1 LMGVCPRANIGGDR
15 EDARLSAGLKVKE
28 QMVDTKILI
37 VDDEAGIRLMVV
49 RMLGAD
55 YTVLEAADGEEAVT
69 LTRLHKPS
77 LILMDIMMPGK
88 DGYSACHEIKTD
100 PQTKS
105 VPVVMVSAIG
115 HKLNEKLS
123 AEVGADGYITKPFSV
138 EGLLEAINRY
148 VPGPA

>member
-1 LMGVCPRANIGGDR
+1 
-15 EDARLSAGLKVKE
+15 
-28 QMVDTKILI
+28 MVDTKILI

-49 RMLGAD
+49 RMLGED

-77 LILMDIMMPGK
+77 LVLMDILMPGK

-100 PQTKS
+100 PETRS
-105 VPVVMVSAIG
+105 IPVVMVSAIG
-115 HKLNEKLS
+115 HKLNERLS

-138 EGLLEAINRY
+138 EKLLEAIAKY
-148 VPGPA
+148 ATGST

>member
-1 LMGVCPRANIGGDR
+1 
-15 EDARLSAGLKVKE
+15 
-28 QMVDTKILI
+28 MVDTKILI
-37 VDDEAGIRLMVV
+37 VDDEEGIRLMVI
-49 RMLGAD
+49 RMLGGD

-77 LILMDIMMPGK
+77 LVLMDIMMPGK

>member
-1 LMGVCPRANIGGDR
+1 MG
-15 EDARLSAGLKVKE
+15 
-28 QMVDTKILI
+28 DTKILI
-37 VDDEAGIRLMVV
+37 VDDEAGIRLMVA
-49 RMLGAD
+49 RMLGGD
-55 YTVLEAADGEEAVT
+55 YTVIEAADGEEAVE

-77 LILMDIMMPGK
+77 LVLMDIMMPGK

-105 VPVVMVSAIG
+105 IPVVMVSAIG

-138 EGLLEAINRY
+138 EGLLEAIAKY
-148 VPGPA
+148 APGPA

>member
-1 LMGVCPRANIGGDR
+1 
-15 EDARLSAGLKVKE
+15 
-28 QMVDTKILI
+28 MVDTKILI

-49 RMLGAD
+49 RMLGED

-77 LILMDIMMPGK
+77 LVLMDILMPGK

-100 PQTKS
+100 PETKS
-105 VPVVMVSAIG
+105 IPVVMVSAIG

-138 EGLLEAINRY
+138 EGLLEAIARY
-148 VPGPA
+148 APGCNLGCPALTGAHSKIGNSWPAH

>member
-1 LMGVCPRANIGGDR
+1 MGVCPRANIGGDR

>member
-1 LMGVCPRANIGGDR
+1 
-15 EDARLSAGLKVKE
+15 
-28 QMVDTKILI
+28 MVDTKILI

-100 PQTKS
+100 PQIKS

>member
-100 PQTKS
+100 HQTKS

>member
-1 LMGVCPRANIGGDR
+1 
-15 EDARLSAGLKVKE
+15 
-28 QMVDTKILI
+28 MVDTKILV
-37 VDDEAGIRLMVV
+37 VDDEEGIRLMVR
-49 RMLGAD
+49 RMLGED
-55 YTVLEAADGEEAVT
+55 YTIIEAADGEEAVK
-69 LTRLHKPS
+69 LTQLHRPS
-77 LILMDIMMPGK
+77 LVLMDILMPGK

-100 PQTKS
+100 SETRS
-105 VPVVMVSAIG
+105 IPVVMVSAIG

>member
-1 LMGVCPRANIGGDR
+1 
-15 EDARLSAGLKVKE
+15 
-28 QMVDTKILI
+28 MVDTKILI

-138 EGLLEAINRY
+138 EGLLEAINKY

>member
-1 LMGVCPRANIGGDR
+1 
-15 EDARLSAGLKVKE
+15 
-28 QMVDTKILI
+28 MVDTKILI

-49 RMLGAD
+49 RMLGEE

-77 LILMDIMMPGK
+77 LVFMDILMPGK

-100 PQTKS
+100 PETRS

-115 HKLNEKLS
+115 HKLNERLS

-138 EGLLEAINRY
+138 EKLLEAIAKY
-148 VPGPA
+148 ATGST

>member
-1 LMGVCPRANIGGDR
+1 
-15 EDARLSAGLKVKE
+15 
-28 QMVDTKILI
+28 MVDTKILI

-138 EGLLEAINRY
+138 EGLLEAIAKY
-148 VPGPA
+148 APGST

>member
-1 LMGVCPRANIGGDR
+1 MG
-15 EDARLSAGLKVKE
+15 
-28 QMVDTKILI
+28 DTKILI
-37 VDDEAGIRLMVV
+37 VDDEAGIRLMVA

-55 YTVLEAADGEEAVT
+55 YTVLEAADGEEAVE

-77 LILMDIMMPGK
+77 LVLMDIMMPGK

-105 VPVVMVSAIG
+105 IPVVMVSAIG

-138 EGLLEAINRY
+138 EGLLEAINKH
-148 VPGPA
+148 VLGSA

>member
-1 LMGVCPRANIGGDR
+1 
-15 EDARLSAGLKVKE
+15 
-28 QMVDTKILI
+28 MVDTKVLI

-49 RMLGAD
+49 RMLGED

-77 LILMDIMMPGK
+77 LVFMDILMPGK

-100 PQTKS
+100 PETRS
-105 VPVVMVSAIG
+105 IPVVMVSAIG
-115 HKLNEKLS
+115 HKLNERLS

-138 EGLLEAINRY
+138 EKLLEAIAKYARSST
-148 VPGPA
+148 